1 MRRILAAMY
10 VAAEAL
16 LQEAET
22 RIGDKADGAML
33 TAHEIAKGKA
43 ADGRTAHVR
52 FPDPEKKYVA
62 AVEGWRCEGTADG
75 IFSDIAALE
84 KIAGCKGREKK
95 RFAVGNLAAM
105 PETASGRVLETGG
118 APSKRAVLRR
128 RSFVKVTGN
137 TAFRADGRG
146 YDLLYGH
153 GGTWYAVSRETS
165 QELAEEKCRKM
176 ADGGFLRGCLERMKE
191 RDGGLPPVHEALYEA
206 LTGMKDETA
215 AAAGASE
222 EKAEGGKAE
231 MEAVVGINSDG
242 FPRVE
247 RMIVADEKDGL
258 YSDGRYCYVEHGGL
272 LYRLG
277 LRGCGEIHPEIRR
290 LARELGEIM
299 AARMR
304 TAAPRA
310 VKAKNGKPAATHF
323 KPPVAACPTTD
334 SKMSAE
340 QPKVRQNARKAAK
353 TGVGGCVK
361 IRGST
366 ARC

>member
-1 MRRILAAMY
+1 M
-10 VAAEAL
+10 
-16 LQEAET
+16 QEAET
-22 RIGDKADGAML
+22 RVGCKGDGAML
-33 TAHEIAKGKA
+33 TAHEIAKDRA
-43 ADGRTAHVR
+43 ADGREVR
-52 FPDPEKKYVA
+52 VWFPDPNKRYEA
-62 AVEGWRCEGTADG
+62 AVEGWKCSGTADG

-105 PETASGRVLETGG
+105 PETASGRVLETAG

-191 RDGGLPPVHEALYEA
+191 RDGGLPPVYEALYEA

-215 AAAGASE
+215 AAAGSAAGASE

-242 FPRVE
+242 SPRVE

-277 LRGCGEIHPEIRR
+277 LRGRGEIHPEIRR
-290 LARELGEIM
+290 LAGELGEIM

-304 TAAPRA
+304 AAAPRA

-323 KPPVAACPTTD
+323 KPPRAACPSTD
-334 SKMSAE
+334 SKVSAE
-340 QPKVRQNARKAAK
+340 RAKVRQTARKAAK
-353 TGVGGCVK
+353 TGVCGCVK